1 MFWEALDYPRRDGR
15 WIDTVAI
22 GGGLHLLAVFLP
34 LVPFVFVLGYLVRV
48 LGATAAGEDSRPGFR
63 PVWPL
68 LRDGI
73 VALII
78 VFAYLTV
85 PLILL
90 TVTILVAASG
100 ADVTDGLESAL
111 VFQIGS
117 TVTLILALAFAFPIP
132 AALAAYATG
141 GIRRAFDRRLLHR
154 AVSDGGYFYAFVVG
168 IVVLAVVIASYEP
181 LNAVALGFFVAFY
194 VEMVVAALWGRALAS
209 AL

>member
-1 MFWEALDYPRRDGR
+1 MFREALGYPRRGGR

-34 LVPFVFVLGYLVRV
+34 VVPFVFVLGYLVGV
-48 LGATAAGEDSRPGFR
+48 LGATAAGEGSRPGFR

-68 LRDGI
+68 VRDGV
-73 VALII
+73 VASVII
-78 VFAYLTV
+78 LAYLAV
-85 PLILL
+85 PLVLL

-100 ADVTDGLESAL
+100 TDVTDGLESAL

-168 IVVLAVVIASYEP
+168 IVALAVAFASYEP
-181 LNAVALGFFVAFY
+181 LNTVALGFFVAFY
-194 VEMVVAALWGRALAS
+194 LEVVVAALWGRALAS
-209 AL
+209 TV